1 MEKKVYITKEEQ
13 EKCRR
18 VAEAFAELYGLENI
32 LVMDA
37 GRYGFV
43 KLQYY
48 KEPQGFDDVITFT
61 DSQSMFENL
70 WQEWL
75 DTKLYLMAKGTP
87 LMEKGYGGVL
97 KSLPEEKQKELT
109 ERKADFAIKAGIT
122 LLISLI
128 DSIVIFLSTFR
139 HRVQKSLN
147 IKRQL
152 QAVCS

>member
-1 MEKKVYITKEEQ
+1 
-13 EKCRR
+13 
-18 VAEAFAELYGLENI
+18 
-32 LVMDA
+32 MDA

-109 ERKADFAIKAGIT
+109 DRKADFATSLSIT